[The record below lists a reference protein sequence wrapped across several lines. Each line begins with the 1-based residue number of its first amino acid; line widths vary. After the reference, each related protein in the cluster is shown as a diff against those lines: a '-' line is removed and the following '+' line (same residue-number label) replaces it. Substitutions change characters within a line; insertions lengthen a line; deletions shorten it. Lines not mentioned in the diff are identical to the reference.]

1 MAATDM
7 PEPDYYTLLGVS
19 SSATADQVRAAF
31 HELARRYHPD
41 RWTGQPEAERS
52 KAGAIY
58 RRAAEAY
65 RVLMDSP
72 ERTRY
77 DAGLL
82 RGEVRLGPA
91 PTETGGRPPP
101 AMITSIKNPKARPFW
116 QKAQES
122 IKAGDF
128 KAAKLNLTL
137 AKNADPGNPMI
148 EAALADVLSKLAPR

>member
-1 MAATDM
+1 MA
-7 PEPDYYTLLGVS
+7 EPDYYTLLGVENG
-19 SSATADQVRAAF
+19 APADRVRAAF
-31 HELARRYHPD
+31 HDLARRYHPD
-41 RWTGQPEAERS
+41 RWAAHPEAERS

-65 RVLMDSP
+65 RVLMDP
-72 ERTRY
+72 AERARY

-91 PTETGGRPPP
+91 PVETGGRPPP
-101 AMITSIKNPKARPFW
+101 AAVTSIKNPKARPFW
-116 QKAQES
+116 QKAQDS
-122 IKAGDF
+122 IKAGDL

-148 EAALADVLSKLAPR
+148 EAALSDVLAKLKG

>member
-1 MAATDM
+1 MA
-7 PEPDYYTLLGVS
+7 EPDYYALLGIAS
-19 SSATADQVRAAF
+19 NATADQVRAAF
-31 HELARRYHPD
+31 HDVARRYHPD
-41 RWTGQPEAERS
+41 RFSGHAEDERS
-52 KAGAIY
+52 KAGDIY

-65 RVLMDSP
+65 RVLMDSA
-72 ERTRY
+72 ERVRY
-77 DAGLL
+77 DAGLA

-91 PTETGGRPPP
+91 PVETGGRPPP
-101 AMITSIKNPKARPFW
+101 AMVTSIKNPKARPFW

-137 AKNADPGNPMI
+137 AKNADPDNPMI